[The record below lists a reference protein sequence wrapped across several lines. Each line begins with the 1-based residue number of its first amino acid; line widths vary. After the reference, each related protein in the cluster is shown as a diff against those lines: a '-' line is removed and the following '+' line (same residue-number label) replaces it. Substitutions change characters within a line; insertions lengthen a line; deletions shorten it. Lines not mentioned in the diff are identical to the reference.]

1 MQNSEE
7 EVRRRVEEIY
17 DLIKDIRDP
26 EKPQTLEEL
35 GVVTEDDI
43 RVDVQEHYS
52 RVSVTLVPTVPHCHL
67 AAIIGEWL
75 CVRARLERDLPYT
88 FKLDIF
94 IKEGS
99 HTTAAERKSPSCYNH
114 LQCTKLFFF
123 FFWPLDFFGN
133 KFWKLH

>member
-52 RVSVTLVPTVPHCHL
+52 RVSVTL
-67 AAIIGEWL
+67 
-75 CVRARLERDLPYT
+75 
-88 FKLDIF
+88 
-94 IKEGS
+94 
-99 HTTAAERKSPSCYNH
+99 
-114 LQCTKLFFF
+114 
-123 FFWPLDFFGN
+123 
-133 KFWKLH
+133 